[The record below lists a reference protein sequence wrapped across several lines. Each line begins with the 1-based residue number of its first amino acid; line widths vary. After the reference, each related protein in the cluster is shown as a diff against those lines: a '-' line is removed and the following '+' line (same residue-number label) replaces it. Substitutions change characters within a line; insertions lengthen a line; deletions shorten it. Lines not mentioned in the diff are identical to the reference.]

1 MDTIRNYLETTF
13 NSFPQSQAVEDVK
26 AEMLEMMEEKF
37 QELRKEGKPE
47 HEAIAIVI
55 SEFGNM
61 DELKETL
68 GIKDDG
74 QINYYDEA
82 EIDHF
87 MSASIRGTYMI
98 ALGVTLIIM
107 SFIFPIL
114 FNENTTG
121 PAMMFVFWAIGVGL
135 FVVSGID
142 KPDMSNGAAQ
152 LSDEVRRKLTDERN
166 EHKNTEAV
174 VLASGIML
182 CVLSFVPTILFDT
195 DWAAAIFMFIVA
207 VGVGLIIIS
216 GAKKRAY
223 DELFKKNVKKKK
235 SSYKNP
241 SVRKIMSLY
250 WTTVTCLYIS
260 YSFITFEW
268 HRSWIIWPIAAVIN
282 ALIRAIFT
290 EGEDE

>member
-1 MDTIRNYLETTF
+1 MKPINI
-13 NSFPQSQAVEDVK
+13 A
-26 AEMLEMMEEKF
+26 MMSMTHGHT
-37 QELRKEGKPE
+37 RKYYQ
-47 HEAIAIVI
+47 V
-55 SEFGNM
+55 
-61 DELKETL
+61 LKENPKLNWVAVSTANEEVKKNFKDKVD
-68 GIKDDG
+68 GIPC
-74 QINYYDEA
+74 YDSEIEMFEA
-82 EIDHF
+82 HPEI
-87 MSASIRGTYMI
+87 
-98 ALGVTLIIM
+98 
-107 SFIFPIL
+107 
-114 FNENTTG
+114 
-121 PAMMFVFWAIGVGL
+121 
-135 FVVSGID
+135 
-142 KPDMSNGAAQ
+142 
-152 LSDEVRRKLTDERN
+152 
-166 EHKNTEAV
+166 EAV

-195 DWAAAIFMFIVA
+195 DWAPAIFMFIVA